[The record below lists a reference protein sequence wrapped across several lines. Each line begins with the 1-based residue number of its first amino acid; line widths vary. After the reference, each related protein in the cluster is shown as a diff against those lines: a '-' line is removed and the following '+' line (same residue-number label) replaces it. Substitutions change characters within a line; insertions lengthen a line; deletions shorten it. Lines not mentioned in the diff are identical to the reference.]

1 MKTFHLKIYT
11 PTKQFFNGDVVQ
23 IIIETSDGELG
34 ILADREPAV
43 IAIVAGVIKLQM
55 QDGSWKTS
63 AGGEG
68 VLQVMKSSVTLLS
81 YTMEWAEDLE
91 TARINREI
99 ERAEERLRQQ
109 RSISEYKMGKLELA
123 RAFAKLKAK
132 SKL

>member
-1 MKTFHLKIYT
+1 MKNFHLEIFT
-11 PTKQFFNGDVVQ
+11 PTKHFFSGDVVQ
-23 IIIETSDGELG
+23 IIVETSDGALG

-55 QDGSWKTS
+55 QGGSWKTC

-68 VLQVMKSSVTLLS
+68 VLEVLKSSVTLLT

-91 TARINREI
+91 TARIAREI
-99 ERAEERLRQQ
+99 ELAEERLRQQ